1 MCKDENVRIVIK
13 QGSGVPTVPV
23 SADHRNGDWIA
34 TDIYEGEQYQ
44 DTDTGI
50 VYTRSST
57 GIEAVG
63 GGGGAIQPK
72 VWKAQIAQSATD
84 APYLN
89 VLENTLGV
97 TVVPSYSSV
106 GTYLLSG
113 FDSKLTDD
121 TCTSMVVSLVNDDD
135 YYTWGRISTSI
146 ISIITSN
153 AGVLADDVLD
163 LGRWR
168 ESTITVT
175 KYD

>member
-1 MCKDENVRIVIK
+1 M
-13 QGSGVPTVPV
+13 PTQEISDYVTGLS
-23 SADHRNGDWIA
+23 SATLTGAEEVYLA
-34 TDIYEGEQYQ
+34 TDEKTTVQ
-44 DTDTGI
+44 DI
-50 VYTRSST
+50 LNL
-57 GIEAVG
+57 G
-63 GGGGAIQPK
+63 GK
-72 VWKAQIAQSATD
+72 VWKAQIAQSGTD

-106 GTYLLSG
+106 GSYLLSG
-113 FDSKLTDD
+113 FDSKLTDN

-135 YYTWGRISTSI
+135 YYTWLRASTSI
-146 ISIITSN
+146 IAIGTSN